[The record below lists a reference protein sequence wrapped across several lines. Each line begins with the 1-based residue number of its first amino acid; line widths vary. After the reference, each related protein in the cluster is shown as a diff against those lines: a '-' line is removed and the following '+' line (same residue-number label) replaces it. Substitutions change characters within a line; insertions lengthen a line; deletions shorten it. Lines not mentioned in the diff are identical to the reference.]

1 MELSFL
7 WGALGEVSFVCILSV
22 GAQKSRN
29 GNGQRQRP
37 RATDSGIFVRYFFPR
52 YVDCGDRARALALD
66 IAAIRSKRLG
76 FRMADADHR
85 QQRVK
90 T

>member
-1 MELSFL
+1 
-7 WGALGEVSFVCILSV
+7 
-22 GAQKSRN
+22 
-29 GNGQRQRP
+29 
-37 RATDSGIFVRYFFPR
+37 
-52 YVDCGDRARALALD
+52 LALD